1 MTDFVRAIHDM
12 LQGITYAGEAIPVYL
27 RGNEPT
33 TKASPS
39 ILIEIP
45 DTVGSETLD
54 RAVQK
59 DLRLRIRVL
68 DERGTE
74 GFHALRQSEVADRV
88 VNALRPSVDVNGQ
101 PVGIFE
107 PERRQIPEDET
118 RLDTVLLFDTFIST

>member
-1 MTDFVRAIHDM
+1 MTDFVRAIHDT
-12 LQGITYAGEAIPVYL
+12 LQSITYAGEPVPVYL

-33 TKASPS
+33 DKASPS

-45 DTVGSETLD
+45 DSTGSETLD
-54 RAVQK
+54 RAVTQ

-68 DERGTE
+68 DKRGTD
-74 GFHALRQSEVADRV
+74 GYHALRQSEVADTV
-88 VNALRPSVDVNGQ
+88 IEALRPSVDVNGQ

-118 RLDTVLLFDTFIST
+118 RLDTVLVFDTFIST